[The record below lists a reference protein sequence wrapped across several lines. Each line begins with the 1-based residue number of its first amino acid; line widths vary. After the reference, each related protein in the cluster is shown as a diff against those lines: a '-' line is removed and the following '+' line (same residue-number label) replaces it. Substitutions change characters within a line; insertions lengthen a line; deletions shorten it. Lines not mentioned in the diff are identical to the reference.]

1 MTRFAI
7 RIVAIIALGLG
18 LAACTLPRSAPVQ
31 KELLRGANTDEAD
44 FAVYEVTRAFLPS
57 VAQWPRTGSQPNYK
71 WIGHAGGFSGGRI
84 AAGDKVDLTIW
95 DSSDNS
101 LLTAPQQKV
110 VDLKGTT
117 VASSGEIFV
126 PYLDKIRVAGM
137 TPDNARE
144 KIQERMEAII
154 PSAQVQLTL
163 TPGRRNSVDLVG
175 GVNKPGSFPL
185 ADRNTTIMS
194 LLSQG
199 GGASAAL
206 ENPLV
211 RLNRGG
217 ASYAISLARLYA
229 EPGLDTVLKGGDKV
243 VVEEDPRYFIAVGAA
258 GKQNLF
264 PYTRARITAIEALAT
279 IGGISSARANP
290 KGILVLREY
299 PPSALSA
306 GTRGPRKTRV
316 VFTIDLT
323 TADGV
328 FSAGKFQINPGDVIF
343 PTESPVTSVRTI
355 FSLIGSVVGLGNQ
368 ISSL

>member
-7 RIVAIIALGLG
+7 RIASIITLGLG

-31 KELLRGANTDEAD
+31 KEMLRGANSDKAD
-44 FAVYEVTRAFLPS
+44 FAIYEVTRAFLPS
-57 VAQWPRTGSQPNYK
+57 VAQWPSTGSQPNYK
-71 WIGHAGGFSGGRI
+71 WIGHAGGFSGERI
-84 AAGDKVDLTIW
+84 AAGDQIDLTIW

-101 LLTAPQQKV
+101 LLTSPEQKV
-110 VDLKGTT
+110 VGLKGSKVTP
-117 VASSGEIFV
+117 SGEIFV

-137 TPDNARE
+137 TPDSARE
-144 KIQERMEAII
+144 EIQDRMEAII

-163 TPGRRNSVDLVG
+163 TPGRKNSVDLVG
-175 GVNKPGSFPL
+175 GVSKPGSYPL
-185 ADRNTTIMS
+185 TDRNTTVMS

-199 GGASAAL
+199 GGAATSL
-206 ENPLV
+206 DNPLV

-217 ASYAISLARLYA
+217 GTYAISLARLYA
-229 EPGLDTVLKGGDKV
+229 APGLDTVVRGGDKIV
-243 VVEEDPRYFIAVGAA
+243 IEEDPRYFIAVGAA

-279 IGGISSARANP
+279 IGGISSTRANP
-290 KGILVLREY
+290 KGVLVLREY

-316 VFTIDLT
+316 VFAIDLT

-343 PTESPVTSVRTI
+343 PTESPITTAQTI
-355 FSLIGSVVGLGNQ
+355 FSLIGSVIGLGNQ
-368 ISSL
+368 VTSF